1 MDLDQVQLKSEFM
14 EIRRRFKRLERR
26 YRRVQWALAGLVV
39 LTTAAALFNLLRV
52 PNIQGELLDARGVVL
67 RDRFGRVM
75 AELRAS
81 DELAELALYGAR
93 GSARLIVR
101 DDRSMVVLDNNGQR
115 KVVETP

>member
-26 YRRVQWALAGLVV
+26 YKRVQWALGALLLATVAAV
-39 LTTAAALFNLLRV
+39 LLNLLHK
-52 PNIQGELLDARGVVL
+52 PDIQGQTLDARGVVL

-81 DELAELALYGAR
+81 DELAELALYGPR

-101 DDRSMVVLDNNGQR
+101 DDRSMVVLDSNGQR
-115 KVVETP
+115 RVVETP